1 LAENISTPVA
11 RPEPYVADEAE
22 AIAKLYRRLVLA
34 VGGQLLLSLIANLM
48 SATSNPGG
56 GAAVVVGLLAIVI
69 LIAVIVAEVV
79 IVGTAYK
86 LARRLG
92 SGTPVLWAVAMFIPC
107 INILTLLALSSK
119 ATSWCRRHGI
129 KVGLLGPTKESI
141 EEIRRSSVTSAFD

>member
-1 LAENISTPVA
+1 LAEEISAPAA

-34 VGGQLLLSLIANLM
+34 VGSQLLLGLIANLM
-48 SATSNPGG
+48 SAMPNPEG
-56 GAAVVVGLLAIVI
+56 GAALVVGLVSIVFI
-69 LIAVIVAEVV
+69 IALIGAEVV
-79 IVGTAYK
+79 MVGTAYR

-92 SGTPVLWAVAMFIPC
+92 SGMPVLWAVAMFIPC

-119 ATSWCRRHGI
+119 ATRWCRRHGI
-129 KVGLLGPTKESI
+129 KVGFFGPTKESI

>member
-1 LAENISTPVA
+1 MAENVSAPVA

-34 VGGQLLLSLIANLM
+34 VGSQLLLSLIANLI

>member
-1 LAENISTPVA
+1 MAEDISTPVA

>member
-1 LAENISTPVA
+1 MAENISTPVA

>member
-1 LAENISTPVA
+1 LAENISAPTA

-48 SATSNPGG
+48 SAMANPGG
-56 GAAVVVGLLAIVI
+56 GTALVVGLLAIVI
-69 LIAVIVAEVV
+69 LVVVIATEVV
-79 IVGTAYK
+79 IVGTAYR

-107 INILTLLALSSK
+107 VNILTLLALSSK
-119 ATSWCRRHGI
+119 ATTWCRRHGI
-129 KVGLLGPTKESI
+129 KVGFLGPTKESI
-141 EEIRRSSVTSAFD
+141 EEIRRRSVTSAFD

>member
-1 LAENISTPVA
+1 LAEDISAPVA

-34 VGGQLLLSLIANLM
+34 VGGQLLLSLIANLR
-48 SATSNPGG
+48 STRPGSG
-56 GAAVVVGLLAIVI
+56 GEDVLTGLLAIVI
-69 LIAVIVAEVV
+69 LIALIVTEVV

-129 KVGLLGPTKESI
+129 KVGFFGPTKESI

>member
-1 LAENISTPVA
+1 
-11 RPEPYVADEAE
+11 
-22 AIAKLYRRLVLA
+22 
-34 VGGQLLLSLIANLM
+34 
-48 SATSNPGG
+48 SNPGG

>member
-1 LAENISTPVA
+1 LAEDISAPVA

-22 AIAKLYRRLVLA
+22 AIAKLYRRLVRT
-34 VGGQLLLSLIANLM
+34 VGGQLLLSLIANLR
-48 SATSNPGG
+48 SARPGSG
-56 GAAVVVGLLAIVI
+56 GEDVLTGLLAIVI
-69 LIAVIVAEVV
+69 FIALIVTEVV
-79 IVGTAYK
+79 VVGTAYK

-92 SGTPVLWAVAMFIPC
+92 SGTPILWAIAMFIPC

-129 KVGLLGPTKESI
+129 KVGFFGPTKESI